1 MGMWSE
7 TFLPWRHHRTT
18 AEGFTGR
25 SVEMWRSQT
34 LLLRVMCC
42 LFLFLCYIQPSPHVN
57 VLLGCLFHEPIIFT
71 QSSFAFKFN
80 IFRKPRSFWRFAQVH
95 SAPWRKLTMK
105 SHSTSSGCVGII
117 FCLEVFLKG
126 ERNAA
131 PSAQHQLCSLFSS
144 LVNVYPLV
152 CSTTAYFRTVNKG
165 LVFNSVNLTV
175 YSAGNIP
182 LICGSAC

>member
-1 MGMWSE
+1 MWGE
-7 TFLPWRHHRTT
+7 AFLPWRHPRTT
-18 AEGFTGR
+18 AEGFSR
-25 SVEMWRSQT
+25 RRVALWRSQT
-34 LLLRVMCC
+34 FLLRVMCC
-42 LFLFLCYIQPSPHVN
+42 LFVFMSYIQSSPHVN
-57 VLLGCLFHEPIIFT
+57 VLSGCLFHEPILFT
-71 QSSFAFKFN
+71 QSIFAFRFN

-95 SAPWRKLTMK
+95 SVPWRKLSMK
-105 SHSTSSGCVGII
+105 SHSTSSDCTGII
-117 FCLEVFLKG
+117 LCLEVFLKR

-182 LICGSAC
+182 LICGGAC